1 MIDEDSDWISFHA
14 AVAYVE
20 ATLQCYHEKA
30 ASLVRQ
36 AANDLK
42 LRSRT
47 VDSSSPGWLEDRL
60 GRIYSDGGQRNE
72 VRRQDVLEL
81 WPERQKDATRPTSA
95 KIEPNAEQR
104 HPQPIS
110 NGIRSAISDLWPG
123 GIPAHLMAKERD
135 EQIKKWL
142 QDNNKKISVNISRT
156 IQRVL
161 EAKRKTHPD

>member
-1 MIDEDSDWISFHA
+1 MA
-14 AVAYVE
+14 AKETKSGAK
-20 ATLQCYHEKA
+20 T
-30 ASLVRQ
+30 SLNFGQNV
-36 AANDLK
+36 K
-42 LRSRT
+42 KM
-47 VDSSSPGWLEDRL
+47 RL
-60 GRIYSDGGQRNE
+60 DQR
-72 VRRQDVLEL
+72 R
-81 WPERQKDATRPTSA
+81 
-95 KIEPNAEQR
+95 PNAEQR